1 LPSPSAEPDSKFT
14 GGAERY
20 YMRTG
25 KELPGFKLVQ
35 DVTDL
40 ATGVVD
46 GALGALGLTK
56 RQSQTLTEYSDG
68 LLWAGPVSIGTPA
81 QEFTIN
87 FDTVSSSFCP
97 SSSPSTPT
105 KGYFSPSVP
114 SCPVAEDLH

>member
-1 LPSPSAEPDSKFT
+1 
-14 GGAERY
+14 
-20 YMRTG
+20 MRTG
-25 KELPGFKLVQ
+25 KELPGFKLVK

-46 GALGALGLTK
+46 DALGALGLRK

-87 FDTVSSSFCP
+87 FDTVSRCALL
-97 SSSPSTPT
+97 
-105 KGYFSPSVP
+105 
-114 SCPVAEDLH
+114 PVDLG